1 MADGRFS
8 KIEELK
14 HWCFARRKACDAII
28 RGSGHHGRN
37 VGEVT
42 RRDSRTVPVMNTEPN
57 TSSIALVHQNIYA
70 EVVQRALG
78 PMPWAKGGKGD
89 SKCGSCVLP
98 EAVVNGRAD
107 FQHWTDQNLV
117 IYYCIADLI
126 SSLERT

>member
-42 RRDSRTVPVMNTEPN
+42 RRDSRMVPVMKTEPN

-78 PMPWAKGGKGD
+78 PMPWAKGGKGGLKVWI
-89 SKCGSCVLP
+89 SCTPRGGGST
-98 EAVVNGRAD
+98 A
-107 FQHWTDQNLV
+107 
-117 IYYCIADLI
+117 
-126 SSLERT
+126 ERTANIGPIRTWSSTIV